1 MALLEETTCP
11 RCRLLRSSAAF
22 LIASRGLEWLF
33 VIRRVRYSMARSFLM
48 TESPVHIRLARP
60 EELPVLRHITV
71 ESFSGVSLDQL
82 LEQKLGRWSD
92 RDWKARKADHID
104 DDLAQ
109 QPDGCF
115 VAERDGEILGY
126 ITVRLDHRNHR
137 GRIPNLAVVE
147 AARGLGLGRRLI
159 VHAVDFMRAQGM
171 KVAQIETMATNAVG
185 PHLYPSCGFEEVARQ
200 VHFAMK
206 L

>member
-1 MALLEETTCP
+1 MLD
-11 RCRLLRSSAAF
+11 
-22 LIASRGLEWLF
+22 
-33 VIRRVRYSMARSFLM
+33 
-48 TESPVHIRLARP
+48 SPVFIRHYHPAD
-60 EELPVLRHITV
+60 LPTLRQITV
-71 ESFSGVSLDQL
+71 DSFGGVSLDMA
-82 LEQKLGRWSD
+82 LEQKLGCWNE

-104 DDLAQ
+104 DDVTQNPA
-109 QPDGCF
+109 GCF

-126 ITVRLDHRNHR
+126 ITVRLDFLNSR

-159 VHAVDFMRAQGM
+159 VHALDYMRESGM
-171 KVAQIETMATNAVG
+171 KVAQIETMASNAIG
-185 PHLYPSCGFEEVARQ
+185 QHLYPSCGFEEVARQ